1 MLLINESL
9 TRKQY
14 KQLIEL
20 VSVYANSVL
29 FVVPYYIEFEDE
41 PFYKKFQHRL
51 MSTKN
56 TDNWIGTKKPKIE
69 MEYRYYWD
77 EDVIRYFLKFDN
89 LIQMNDEKTPL
100 LFRDTDVT
108 FLKFNEVIVETISHE
123 QQIFVAHEV
132 VIETLKNAGVS
143 FL

>member
-1 MLLINESL
+1 MLLIKESL

-20 VSVYANSVL
+20 VSVYANSVP
-29 FVVPYYIEFEDE
+29 FVVPYYIEFEEE

-56 TDNWIGTKKPKIE
+56 TDNWVGTKKPKIE
-69 MEYRYYWD
+69 MEYRYYLD

-123 QQIFVAHEV
+123 KQIFVAHEV
-132 VIETLKNAGVS
+132 VIEILKNAGVS